1 MNRTLSRLLAAT
13 LTAATVTVAT
23 PAPVAARPPLRY
35 HLALGDS
42 LPYGFTN
49 AGARAGLPPSAFTG
63 FTDVVS
69 RAAGLRTVNY
79 SCPGETTGSF
89 VTGPCGWRA
98 AGFGLHDDYP
108 GSQLAAAEAFLA
120 GQRHDAR
127 TLITLTLWG
136 NDIRLFLESCPDV
149 RCVLERAPAEIA
161 ALAGRLQQALT
172 RLRHAA
178 PRARIVLVGAYTVQL
193 TDIETADR
201 LIDALNA
208 GMAAVGAAA
217 GASLADPSPI
227 FNPPGDATLRRSVLC
242 RLTLICA
249 DNDSHPSAAGHR
261 VLAALVLT
269 DDDRRPGCRFRYLH
283 ADHCPADH

>member
-1 MNRTLSRLLAAT
+1 MNRHVTRLLAAA

-23 PAPVAARPPLRY
+23 PAPAAARPPLRY

-42 LPYGFTN
+42 LPYGFTT

-63 FTDVVS
+63 FPDLVS
-69 RAAGLRTVNY
+69 RAAGMRTVNY
-79 SCPGETTGSF
+79 SCPGETTGTF

-98 AGFGLHDDYP
+98 AGFRLHDDYP

-120 GQRHDAR
+120 GHRRDAR

-136 NDIRLFLESCPDV
+136 NDIRLFLESCPDM

-172 RLRHAA
+172 RLRQAA
-178 PRARIVLVGAYTVQL
+178 PGARIVLVGAFTVEL
-193 TDIETADR
+193 TDIEAADR

-208 GMAAVGAAA
+208 AMAAVGAAF
-217 GASLADPSPI
+217 GARLADPSPI
-227 FNPPGDATLRRSVLC
+227 FNPPGGAETRRRVLC

-249 DNDSHPSAAGHR
+249 ENDSHPSAAGHR
-261 VLAALVLT
+261 ALAALVLAEGG
-269 DDDRRPGCRFRYLH
+269 RR
-283 ADHCPADH
+283 